1 MAGSAKKTAP
11 KKPTSA
17 KAWKKNKGE
26 ELELPSGNVALVKRP
41 GMLEFIKKGLVP
53 DTLMPTVD
61 EAVRKGKGLPP
72 AQTTELLKDPTKIA
86 AMEEMTDRV
95 LCTVVVEPQV
105 TFFKYT
111 EEQEAA
117 GEIPEGFNVGDDIP
131 EDERDEDL
139 LYSDDVDLEDKMF
152 IFQYAVGG
160 TRDLERFRRESGIG
174 VGGLRPEQESG
185 AETE

>member
-1 MAGSAKKTAP
+1 MASSPGKK
-11 KKPTSA
+11 KVTSA
-17 KAWKKNKGE
+17 KGWKKNKGE

-95 LCTVVVEPQV
+95 VCAVVVEPHV

-111 EEQEAA
+111 EEQEAE
-117 GEIPEGFNVGDDIP
+117 GEIPEGFNVGDEIP
-131 EDERDEDL
+131 EAHRDEEL

-160 TRDLERFRRESGIG
+160 TRDLERFRRESGLG
-174 VGGLRPEQESG
+174 MGGLHPEQEPG
-185 AETE
+185 AKAE